1 MIINSILY
9 LQIKNL
15 DEQQLKI
22 ERKKLASVDS
32 IVILDFVKQ
41 SVEILMEMR
50 KSEFEEYQRSFDAK
64 RLIQKNIDK
73 RKAKELEDKNSDKKE
88 PAKKPLLVS
97 VKNSRFRQKLK
108 QVADAMETPRTDVD
122 ENEVVPEQYEKQL
135 QKLEDDVR
143 RHIRIEQ
150 QLKLHAE
157 QIQQQLDD
165 AYKES
170 IVQLHANQDEIDR
183 LKLRVDQRDGKI
195 RRLEK
200 EIMPLQE
207 TAKKHEELVKEMKTL
222 KEQQENDERDF

>member
-1 MIINSILY
+1 
-9 LQIKNL
+9 
-15 DEQQLKI
+15 
-22 ERKKLASVDS
+22 
-32 IVILDFVKQ
+32 
-41 SVEILMEMR
+41 MEMR

-170 IVQLHANQDEIDR
+170 IVQLHAN
-183 LKLRVDQRDGKI
+183 
-195 RRLEK
+195 
-200 EIMPLQE
+200 
-207 TAKKHEELVKEMKTL
+207 
-222 KEQQENDERDF
+222 